1 MSLHQSENTGK
12 DKKEVRK
19 EIMEKKERKK
29 GHGREEAS
37 PQDRPE

>member
-19 EIMEKKERKK
+19 EKEWKRKKEKRTRKRR
-29 GHGREEAS
+29 GFAPGS
-37 PQDRPE
+37 T